1 MYPEARSRPGETGD
15 VEILWTLGANP
26 VENPTTK
33 IFIAPDHACNTRN
46 GACGCGL
53 REALRLIVCQVRVKS
68 SAFARSSNNSSPEQH
83 PVIVHRFEETI
94 CGRAYQI
101 EVTAVSNRW
110 RAQLRRLPGMP
121 TAMMPFYG
129 QTPDEAARQLTK
141 WLSLAH
147 QRLLAAKS
155 TT

>member
-1 MYPEARSRPGETGD
+1 M
-15 VEILWTLGANP
+15 EILWTYGANP
-26 VENPTTK
+26 VENPPTK
-33 IFIAPDHACNTRN
+33 IFIPPDHARNTGN
-46 GACGCGL
+46 GACGQRL
-53 REALRLIVCQVRVKS
+53 RGALRLIGCHVRVKS
-68 SAFARSSNNSSPEQH
+68 TSFTTLSNTSIPDSN

-110 RAQLRRLPGMP
+110 RAQLQRLPGMP

-129 QTPDEAARQLTK
+129 QTPDEAASGLTK
-141 WLSLAH
+141 WLVLAH
-147 QRLLAAKS
+147 QRLVAAKS

>member
-1 MYPEARSRPGETGD
+1 M
-15 VEILWTLGANP
+15 EILWTFGANP
-26 VENPTTK
+26 VENPTPK
-33 IFIAPDHACNTRN
+33 IFIEPDHACNTRT
-46 GACGCGL
+46 GTCGCAL
-53 REALRLIVCQVRVKS
+53 REALRLIVCHVRVKS
-68 SAFARSSNNSSPEQH
+68 TAFARSSNTSSPEQH

-94 CGRAYQI
+94 CGRSYQI

-141 WLSLAH
+141 WLVLAH
-147 QRLLAAKS
+147 QRLVAAKS